1 MFEGQ
6 QRIGRVAGTCVLV
19 GALLLSLTGCVTS
32 HTKPSSSLPAAAGV
46 GGGEPDVA
54 ATNGAG
60 YGGEPRIRT
69 GLVVSVAVL
78 AAGHKEVDEVRKQ
91 VSAQGEISL
100 PLVGS
105 VVCAGMTPGEF
116 AKRLET
122 LYSVYIRNPQVAI
135 GFVYDNSPGSVSP
148 WGSVTVLGRV
158 KQPGSINIPPTQDLT
173 VSRAIQLAGGLDTS
187 ARDTAI
193 RVTHRAADGVTRQL
207 TVDLRDIGFSG
218 DASGDLPLEAG
229 DVVYVPESVL

>member
-1 MFEGQ
+1 MFDGQ
-6 QRIGRVAGTCVLV
+6 QRMAKGVGTCVLV
-19 GALLLSLTGCVTS
+19 GALFTSLFGCATKHPRPTS
-32 HTKPSSSLPAAAGV
+32 PPPV
-46 GGGEPDVA
+46 NGGGTNAPVA
-54 ATNGAG
+54 AVSNGAW
-60 YGGEPRIRT
+60 YAGEPRIRT

-78 AAGHKEVDEVRKQ
+78 AAGRKEVDETRKQ

-105 VVCAGMTPGEF
+105 VTCAGMTPGEF

-122 LYSVYIRNPQVAI
+122 LYSEYIRNPQVAI

-158 KQPGSINIPPTQDLT
+158 KQPGSINIPPTHDLT

-187 ARDTAI
+187 ARDTSI
-193 RVTHRAADGVTRQL
+193 RVTHRMADGVTRQL
-207 TVDLRDIGFSG
+207 TVDLKDIGSSG
-218 DASGDLPLEAG
+218 DSSGDLPLEAG
-229 DVVYVPESVL
+229 DVVYVPESIL